1 MDLKPLERISPVER
15 LLLQTVLL
23 EDVRAVDA
31 FRQWRDCVDIE
42 HIDGNSQRLMPLLAR
57 RLEEVGPTDPVRA
70 LVRGMYRHAWV
81 KNQLIVRDV
90 GSLAAALGQ
99 RGVPALALKGV
110 ALVPY
115 YGDDWGSRPMF
126 DVGLCVRVGQLA
138 EAVAVLDEEGWRP
151 LFGRS
156 AEWRLSRVA
165 HRRHSFAFRRDAE
178 YQLNLHWHVLHRSLS
193 RRADDHF
200 WANAVPFDLAG
211 VDVLTLALPHLLL
224 QVMAHGTRKSTPD
237 HMQWVVDAV
246 HILRSTDDPSL
257 AARLGEVADELGRVS
272 TVRVALE
279 TIGCLLSEPRVEP
292 LLAQLGRKRPRVS
305 APID

>member
-1 MDLKPLERISPVER
+1 M
-15 LLLQTVLL
+15 
-23 EDVRAVDA
+23 
-31 FRQWRDCVDIE
+31 
-42 HIDGNSQRLMPLLAR
+42 
-57 RLEEVGPTDPVRA
+57 
-70 LVRGMYRHAWV
+70 
-81 KNQLIVRDV
+81 
-90 GSLAAALGQ
+90 
-99 RGVPALALKGV
+99 
-110 ALVPY
+110 
-115 YGDDWGSRPMF
+115 
-126 DVGLCVRVGQLA
+126 
-138 EAVAVLDEEGWRP
+138 
-151 LFGRS
+151 
-156 AEWRLSRVA
+156 
-165 HRRHSFAFRRDAE
+165 
-178 YQLNLHWHVLHRSLS
+178 
-193 RRADDHF
+193 
-200 WANAVPFDLAG
+200 PFDLAG